1 MTTLAQV
8 KAQYAAAMPTFDDAR
23 LVSLAA
29 SQEFHI
35 AASEGRLVEYAACP
49 PIVKKEQAAIRFNQ
63 SILRMI
69 CAEQKARRQA
79 AKVAA

>member
-1 MTTLAQV
+1 MPTLAQV

-35 AASEGRLVEYAACP
+35 AASEKRLAEYAQCP
-49 PIVKKEQAAIRFNQ
+49 PIVKKEEAAIRFNQ

-69 CAEQKARRQA
+69 RAEQKARKS